1 MTQEDSPT
9 QKAVLAPFDLLEGA
23 SESTRAKTAETF
35 LELLGA
41 RVRNPNTRSAYRVAW
56 RSFLAFCS
64 ARQLELESVKAYHV
78 GAWLDQHLGS
88 RSTQRQHLAALRLLF
103 DSLMMRGVV
112 EYNPAARAR
121 PPRLVRE
128 SSQTPVFEEAEIV
141 AFLDSIGLNSL
152 KDIRDKALFC
162 VLLYSWCRVSALI
175 NLSVG
180 DYYERGGTRWL
191 RFQEKR
197 GKQHEVP
204 VHSKAKEAVDLWL
217 ERSYLA
223 SKPSAPLFP
232 SFGKNRETV
241 ELRRLDRRSVLK
253 LVEKRAKAS
262 GILKQVCCH
271 SFRATGVTEYMNS
284 GGTIEIAQRI
294 AGHTSPSTTRIY
306 DRSGDQ
312 LTLQEI
318 ERVQIGKKQEIWN
331 FALGL
336 SKTGGRLLALSR
348 AMLLR
353 EPASFILRQ
362 GSSPALTVKI
372 VGGGSQ
378 YAVATLD
385 ADGDYLNGSK
395 TYRMHFLR

>member
-1 MTQEDSPT
+1 MTQEDSQT
-9 QKAVLAPFDLLEGA
+9 TETEKVVLAPFDLIAGT
-23 SESTRAKTAETF
+23 SESARAKTAETF

-41 RVRNPNTRSAYRVAW
+41 CVRNPNTRSAYRVAW
-56 RSFLAFCS
+56 RSFLTFCS

-78 GAWLDQHLGS
+78 GSWLDQHPGS
-88 RSTQRQHLAALRLLF
+88 RSTQRQHLAAVRLLF

-112 EYNPAARAR
+112 EYNPAARAK

-128 SSQTPVFEEAEIV
+128 SSHTPVFEEAEIV
-141 AFLDSIGLNSL
+141 TFLDSIYPNSL
-152 KDIRDKALFC
+152 KDLRDKAIFC
-162 VLLYSWCRVSALI
+162 VLLYSWCRVSALT
-175 NLSVG
+175 NLSVA

-197 GKQHEVP
+197 GKDHEVP

-223 SKPSAPLFP
+223 SNPSAPLFP
-232 SFGKNRETV
+232 SFGKNRETI

-253 LVEKRAKAS
+253 LVEKRAKTS
-262 GILKQVCCH
+262 GILKRVCCH

-294 AGHTSPSTTRIY
+294 AGHTSPATTRIY

-318 ERVQIGKKQEIWN
+318 ERVQIGKKQQI
-331 FALGL
+331 
-336 SKTGGRLLALSR
+336 
-348 AMLLR
+348 
-353 EPASFILRQ
+353 
-362 GSSPALTVKI
+362 
-372 VGGGSQ
+372 
-378 YAVATLD
+378 
-385 ADGDYLNGSK
+385 
-395 TYRMHFLR
+395 

>member
-1 MTQEDSPT
+1 MTQEDSQT
-9 QKAVLAPFDLLEGA
+9 ETGAVLLAPFDLLEGT

-78 GAWLDQHLGS
+78 GSWLDQHPGS
-88 RSTQRQHLAALRLLF
+88 KSTQRQHLAAVRLLF
-103 DSLMMRGVV
+103 DSLLMRGVV

-128 SSQTPVFEEAEIV
+128 SSQTPVFEEAEIT
-141 AFLDSIGLNSL
+141 FLDSISPKSL
-152 KDIRDKALFC
+152 KEIRDKAIFC

-175 NLSVG
+175 NLSVA
-180 DYYERGGTRWL
+180 DYYERGGARWL

-197 GKQHEVP
+197 GKDHEVP

-223 SKPSAPLFP
+223 SKPNAPLFP
-232 SFGKNRETV
+232 SFSKNRET
-241 ELRRLDRRSVLK
+241 LNWRRLDRRSVLK

-262 GILKQVCCH
+262 GILKRVCCH

-306 DRSGDQ
+306 DLAGPQ
-312 LTLQEI
+312 A
-318 ERVQIGKKQEIWN
+318 KKR
-331 FALGL
+331 
-336 SKTGGRLLALSR
+336 T
-348 AMLLR
+348 
-353 EPASFILRQ
+353 
-362 GSSPALTVKI
+362 
-372 VGGGSQ
+372 
-378 YAVATLD
+378 
-385 ADGDYLNGSK
+385 LNGNS
-395 TYRMHFLR
+395 RWRDERPGLRRSPFAWTG